1 MWILK
6 PCVYFC
12 WGSCNQTP
20 WTGWLKHHA
29 FICSWCWRLEV
40 HDQDAGE
47 FYSWR
52 RLFLACGGY
61 LLAEFKVF
69 ALCSYDGAGWAGRER
84 WQRKDISGVSLGTH
98 VHLRGDTIQSLIPW
112 FISAK
117 GDCWSQPHLYHGRIW
132 GYGHELWVS
141 VKEQRCLDS
150 WKSWPI
156 PSCRQ
161 LELNANLQLSCSW

>member
-20 WTGWLKHHA
+20 WTWWLKHHA

-61 LLAEFKVF
+61 LLAGFKVF

-84 WQRKDISGVSLGTH
+84 WQRKEISGVSLGTRAFEGRH
-98 VHLRGDTIQSLIPW
+98 HSVLNTLIYLCKGRLLVSASLIPW
-112 FISAK
+112 ENLRLWAWIVSQRKRAK
-117 GDCWSQPHLYHGRIW
+117 M
-132 GYGHELWVS
+132 
-141 VKEQRCLDS
+141 S
-150 WKSWPI
+150 WF
-156 PSCRQ
+156 
-161 LELNANLQLSCSW
+161 LEKLTHTLM